1 MNVPPPTHYDVLG
14 VEPDASADELRAAYK
29 RAARRAHPDHGGS
42 HAAMRAVNVAWEV
55 LSDPDSRRRYDESL
69 GDAPPPPGPDEP
81 PPGPDEP
88 SPGPS
93 SGPRADGP
101 TAEEEAAEDEDIA
114 NQVYR
119 EPALEFPASDSRVA
133 ATAQT
138 FTWTFRG
145 FFSVVADFIWPFWR
159 VAALLVL
166 FTSPLSLLSGL
177 FGVGGLGHH
186 FFWGAFAFAF
196 LTLVPATIA
205 GVAAGVIMG
214 SSVGTAHLLSWLRR
228 EPKVDVEAS
237 PILVATQMV
246 GGSPDYEWP
255 EARFPG

>member
-1 MNVPPPTHYDVLG
+1 MDVPPPTHYDVLG
-14 VEPDASADELRAAYK
+14 VEPDVSAEALRAAYMK
-29 RAARRAHPDHGGS
+29 AARRAHPDHGGS

-55 LSDPDSRRRYDESL
+55 LSDPDRRQRYDESL
-69 GDAPPPPGPDEP
+69 GDAPPPPGPDGP
-81 PPGPDEP
+81 TAGPGPE
-88 SPGPS
+88 
-93 SGPRADGP
+93 ADGP

-119 EPALEFPASDSRVA
+119 EPSTEFPASDSRVT

-138 FTWTFRG
+138 VSWTFRG
-145 FFSVVADFIWPFWR
+145 FFSVVAGLIWPFWR

-186 FFWGAFAFAF
+186 FFWGAFGFAF
-196 LTLVPATIA
+196 LTVVPATVAGVIA
-205 GVAAGVIMG
+205 GVVMG
-214 SSVGTAHLLSWLRR
+214 SSVGTAHLLSWLRK
-228 EPKVDVEAS
+228 EPKVDIEAS

-246 GGSPDYEWP
+246 NGSPDYEWP
-255 EARFPG
+255 EERTP